1 MQMMG
6 ICTFSQETVE
16 WQETHLGNMGMP
28 RTSNS
33 SSRGI
38 RYIFTLY
45 IVCLRINTI
54 FSPSFDFHIRSAL
67 LGKVL
72 RIDVDDNER
81 GPLYRIP
88 PDNPFIHELGVRPE
102 IYAYGVR
109 NMWRCSVDRGD
120 TWTKEGKGRIFC
132 GDVGQNKFE
141 EINIIEKGRNYG
153 WRAKEGF
160 SCYDEKLCANSSL
173 GMNVYDPKK

>member
-1 MQMMG
+1 M
-6 ICTFSQETVE
+6 
-16 WQETHLGNMGMP
+16 
-28 RTSNS
+28 
-33 SSRGI
+33 
-38 RYIFTLY
+38 RYFPY
-45 IVCLRINTI
+45 C
-54 FSPSFDFHIRSAL
+54 HRSAL

-72 RIDVDDNER
+72 RIDVDNNER

-88 PDNPFIHELGVRPE
+88 PDNPFIHEPGARPE

-120 TWTKEGKGRIFC
+120 PRTKEGKGRIFC

-141 EINIIEKGRNYG
+141 EIDIIEKGRNYG

-160 SCYDEKLCANSSL
+160 SCYDKKLCANNTLGRHALVITVKWFENTHCYFPSNADSSVGL
-173 GMNVYDPKK
+173 Q